1 MNPINKDIMYTILII
16 TKNGHK
22 VNNTIFSVFENYL
35 LFYGY
40 QNFWFVLL
48 QKILQFF
55 RYPKIYRYLWIIIDI
70 YDSPSSLFNIN
81 KSKKLY
87 KFVSKNILN
96 NIK

>member
-40 QNFWFVLL
+40 QNF
-48 QKILQFF
+48 
-55 RYPKIYRYLWIIIDI
+55 
-70 YDSPSSLFNIN
+70 
-81 KSKKLY
+81 
-87 KFVSKNILN
+87 
-96 NIK
+96 